1 MEQEMKLLSDLQ
13 AARLLNEISTKG
25 TESLLPIV
33 GWAALVTER
42 DRLQSWVDA
51 LLAYVKDDAAM
62 EPCDIDTCSI
72 DTPLCRANLARSL
85 LASLSI
91 VWSR

>member
-1 MEQEMKLLSDLQ
+1 VDQEMKLLSDLQ
-13 AARLLNEISTKG
+13 AARLLNEVSTKC

-33 GWAALVTER
+33 GWATLVTER
-42 DRLQSWVDA
+42 DRLQVWMET

-62 EPCDIDTCSI
+62 EPCDIDACSI
-72 DTPLCRANLARSL
+72 DMPLCRPNLAKSL
-85 LASLSI
+85 LASLGI